1 MASERIELNTPEGRL
16 MFVNLKQARK
26 IDPKNADEQP
36 KFQLTI
42 NFSPKAQATKQFKRL
57 KKAVEDTIANKWGD
71 NPPRKLRRP
80 FLTVD
85 DLDEIPDGI
94 EEGDVFLRLS
104 STGRPEV
111 VDRDVEPIL
120 NLDEVYSGCYGIVNV
135 QCYPWEHQTGG
146 KGVSFGLGPVQ
157 KTRDGDPLG
166 GRAKPANKAF
176 EALPEE
182 DDDLD
187 DEEEEESLV

>member
-1 MASERIELNTPEGRL
+1 MATDRIELNTPEARL
-16 MFVNLKQARK
+16 MFVNLVKPRK
-26 IDPKNADEQP
+26 IDMKNPDETP
-36 KFQLTI
+36 KFQLTAT
-42 NFSPKAQATKQFKRL
+42 FSPAAQATKGYKRL
-57 KKAVEDTIANKWGD
+57 EAAVEKTIANKWGD
-71 NPPRKLRRP
+71 NPPRKLRKP

-94 EEGDVFLRLS
+94 NEGDTFIRLS
-104 STGRPEV
+104 STSRPEV
-111 VDRDVEPIL
+111 VDRNVEAIL

-135 QCYPWEHQTGG
+135 QCYPWEHATGG

-166 GRAKPANKAF
+166 GRAKPAAKAF
-176 EALPEE
+176 DALPEE

-187 DEEEEESLV
+187 DDGIL

>member
-1 MASERIELNTPEGRL
+1 MAKTERIELNTPEGRL

-26 IDPKNADEQP
+26 IDPKNADETA
-36 KFQLTI
+36 KFQVTL
-42 NFSPKAQATKQFKRL
+42 NFRPEVQKTKQFKKL
-57 KKAVEDTIANKWGD
+57 KKAVEDTIAARYGD

-85 DLDEIPDGI
+85 DLDEVPDGI
-94 EEGDVFLRLS
+94 EEGDVFLRLN
-104 STGRPEV
+104 STSRPEV
-111 VDRDVEPIL
+111 VNRDVEEIL

-135 QCYPWEHQTGG
+135 QCYPWEHITGG

-166 GRAKPANKAF
+166 GRAKPARKAF
-176 EALPEE
+176 DALPDEDEDEDEDE
-182 DDDLD
+182 DDGII
-187 DEEEEESLV
+187 